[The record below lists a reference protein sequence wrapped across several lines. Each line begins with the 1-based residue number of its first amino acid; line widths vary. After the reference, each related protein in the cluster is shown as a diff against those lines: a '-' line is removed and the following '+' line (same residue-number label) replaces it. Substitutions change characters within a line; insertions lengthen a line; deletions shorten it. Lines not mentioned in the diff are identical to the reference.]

1 MLRYASHPT
10 IGIERIAPWTEQ
22 KLQIRARQLSRFMA
36 WVHDFYMRPEEE
48 GGLGLIRLENEDP
61 PPGSPGDIDWR
72 IPRLQKSGPVQEKG
86 LEFIGAFALTQGMR
100 ISDADTALRGLLVVT
115 KPDGVCT
122 LSTLDSPTAHR
133 PTEILELDSM
143 VPGLARLMLRQV
155 DIHPEDLVTLDVA
168 RGNDRAIGIYEH
180 YGFRRTEADPIEY
193 EVFNVEHLPMTAPGG
208 VFLENLHRTQPE
220 LLP

>member
-22 KLQIRARQLSRFMA
+22 NLQMRARQLSHFMT
-36 WVHDFYMRPEEE
+36 WVHDFYMRPKEE
-48 GGLGLIRLENEDP
+48 GGLGLVRLDNED

-72 IPRLQKSGPVQEKG
+72 IPRLQKSGPVQEKK

-122 LSTLDSPTAHR
+122 PSTHNSAALHR
-133 PTEILELDSM
+133 PTKILELDSM
-143 VPGLARLMLRQV
+143 TPGLARLMLRQV
-155 DIHPEDLVTLDVA
+155 NIHPGDLVTLDVA
-168 RGNDRAIGIYEH
+168 QGNDRAISIYEH
-180 YGFRRTEADPIEY
+180 YGFRPTEVDPMKHG
-193 EVFNVEHLPMTAPGG
+193 VFDVEHFPMAVPGD
-208 VFLENLHRTQPE
+208 VFIENLNRVQPE